1 MIALIMFI
9 APVPMK
15 NTWRTHISTSNIVV
29 MIKSGP
35 IYAAAVPSV
44 GEVVFEMTQISTAC
58 NSTPSYSLS
67 QNNDLI

>member
-1 MIALIMFI
+1 MIALNMFI

-15 NTWRTHISTSNIVV
+15 NTWSTHISTSNIVV

-44 GEVVFEMTQISTAC
+44 GEVVFELAQISTAC
-58 NSTPSYSLS
+58 NSTPS
-67 QNNDLI
+67 

>member
-44 GEVVFEMTQISTAC
+44 GEVVFELAQI
-58 NSTPSYSLS
+58 
-67 QNNDLI
+67 